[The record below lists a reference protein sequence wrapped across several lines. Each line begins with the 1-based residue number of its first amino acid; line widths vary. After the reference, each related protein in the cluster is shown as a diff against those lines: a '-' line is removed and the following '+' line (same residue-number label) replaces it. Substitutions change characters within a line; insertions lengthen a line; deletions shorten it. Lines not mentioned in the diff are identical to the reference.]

1 MIDVEKPLSVKR
13 QEVIKDLN
21 DKVLNSGLDLY
32 IVEPILVDALTVV
45 RQAIAQREQ
54 SELQEYKNKII
65 KQKEG

>member
-54 SELQEYKNKII
+54 SELQEYRNKIK

>member
-54 SELQEYKNKII
+54 SELQEYKNKIK